1 MDHGQRS
8 TEHNTPTI
16 AKVLDDGVSV
26 VKFLSRQQRIFSMGS
41 IVVLKEGER
50 TGRREREQRSVIKMK
65 QEDKQALTDLSKIRT
80 VVSGFC
86 KTEQSHIVHL

>member
-16 AKVLDDGVSV
+16 AEVLDDGVSV

-41 IVVLKEGER
+41 IVVLE
-50 TGRREREQRSVIKMK
+50 EREDR
-65 QEDKQALTDLSKIRT
+65 QER
-80 VVSGFC
+80 
-86 KTEQSHIVHL
+86 E